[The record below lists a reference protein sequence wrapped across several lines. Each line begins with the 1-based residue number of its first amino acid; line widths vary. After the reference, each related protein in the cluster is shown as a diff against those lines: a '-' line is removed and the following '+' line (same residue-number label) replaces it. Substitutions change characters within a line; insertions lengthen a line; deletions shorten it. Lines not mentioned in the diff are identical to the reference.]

1 MDNNKFWQ
9 EYKAKCLEKRLPVL
23 HENEEEFSKAM
34 TEPPK
39 PFSTDDITSL
49 STRKHVDFGKRDRL
63 LDGLLEIDDENIGE
77 VEEDTMPKHV
87 KLERCKECG
96 EMKEDSAFGH
106 NRDGSL
112 KKICKA
118 CHGKKI
124 SAARKGNSDTSKD
137 EPTPQTKE
145 PKVMRYETVKPL
157 IDEGKIFIPAA
168 KPFLGIDASHSDA
181 SDAIAFG
188 LQVPLLKEHKPLKAM
203 SEEALRN
210 LLRLAF
216 LAGVESVNAPAPE
229 ELKQET
235 AMELLNDVITQCK
248 RART

>member
-9 EYKAKCLEKRLPVL
+9 EYKAKCLEKGLPVL

-49 STRKHVDFGKRDRL
+49 STREHVDFGKRDRL
-63 LDGLLEIDDENIGE
+63 LDGLLEIDDEDIGE
-77 VEEDTMPKHV
+77 VEEDNMPKHV
-87 KLERCKECG
+87 QWERCKECG

-124 SAARKGNSDTSKD
+124 SAARKGNSVKPDVIDLKDVEPYENDAKVGEVDDMPLSEIDTSCYPKD
-137 EPTPQTKE
+137 ATAL
-145 PKVMRYETVKPL
+145 VLDIET
-157 IDEGKIFIPAA
+157 
-168 KPFLGIDASHSDA
+168 
-181 SDAIAFG
+181 
-188 LQVPLLKEHKPLKAM
+188 PLLKERKPLKAM

-216 LAGVESVNAPAPE
+216 LAGVESVNAPVPE

-235 AMELLNDVITQCK
+235 AMELLNDVISQCK
-248 RART
+248 GARA